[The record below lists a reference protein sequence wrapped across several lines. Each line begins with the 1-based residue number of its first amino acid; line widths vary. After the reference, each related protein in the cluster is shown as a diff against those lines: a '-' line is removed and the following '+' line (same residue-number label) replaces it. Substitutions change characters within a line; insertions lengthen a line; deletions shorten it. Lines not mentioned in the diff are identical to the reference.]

1 MEQRAHSAFQGRLSN
16 ESNSVNVPC
25 GINNNVIF
33 VCFPR
38 QKCQHYLQEVLV
50 IAIAIDGKH

>member
-38 QKCQHYLQEVLV
+38 QICQRYLQEVLV
-50 IAIAIDGKH
+50 ITTV